1 MANEPLAYLKR
12 WFVTEGTITSMR
24 ERVDLTPDL
33 EPWLA
38 KLKPTVIP
46 LSAQSTETRS
56 QAALRKILFECDT
69 IEAAAAVAREAL
81 PDAETA
87 SVEKEKQ

>member
-12 WFVTEGTITSMR
+12 WFVTEGTLTSMR
-24 ERVDLTPDL
+24 ERVDLLSDI
-33 EPWLA
+33 EPSLA
-38 KLKPTVIP
+38 ELKPKVIP
-46 LSAQSTETRS
+46 LSAQSEAERL

-81 PDAETA
+81 PVAETPG
-87 SVEKEKQ
+87 EPK

>member
-1 MANEPLAYLKR
+1 MPNEPLAYLKR
-12 WFVTEGTITSMR
+12 WFVREGTLESMR

-33 EPWLA
+33 EPSIA
-38 KLKPTVIP
+38 QLKPKVIP
-46 LSAQSTETRS
+46 LGAQSDIERL

-81 PDAETA
+81 PATEPGG
-87 SVEKEKQ
+87 KL

>member
-12 WFVTEGTITSMR
+12 WFVREGTLESMR

-33 EPWLA
+33 EPSLTQF
-38 KLKPTVIP
+38 KPKVIP
-46 LSAQSTETRS
+46 LGAQSETERL

-69 IEAAAAVAREAL
+69 IEAAVAVAREAL
-81 PDAETA
+81 PAAEPGA
-87 SVEKEKQ
+87 K